1 MKKQPRRDG
10 TRRER
15 TPLRPLPDTF
25 LNRWPILAMLLRGV
39 IIDFVLESLCRHS
52 VVKALSFVVTAPHMF
67 LYNVLIIAM
76 TYSFSLLATRRLFVE
91 IVVTDRKSV
100 V

>member
-1 MKKQPRRDG
+1 MKKTDRKG
-10 TRRER
+10 RENRAKRVR

-67 LYNVLIIAM
+67 L
-76 TYSFSLLATRRLFVE
+76 
-91 IVVTDRKSV
+91 
-100 V
+100 